1 MRDQFEL
8 ELQELEHS
16 FLELGQLVLET
27 GSKTLLALASKD
39 KDMAEQ
45 IIARDQKIN
54 QRQSAIELAC
64 ARMLA
69 LQQPQVS
76 DLRFVISIM
85 SSCSDLERMGD
96 HMTGIAKAILQLK
109 EDQLSPS
116 EDQLH
121 LMGQSALRMLAD
133 LLETF
138 PLHQASKAVSI
149 AQTDEQI
156 DQHYYALSK
165 EIISLMKDQETSI
178 PNGTQYLYI
187 IGHLERFADYIAN
200 ICERVVYLETGEL
213 IDLNYLRS

>member
-27 GSKTLLALASKD
+27 GSKTLLALVSKD

-109 EDQLSPS
+109 EDQLAPS

-165 EIISLMKDQETSI
+165 EIISLMKGRKPPFQMVLSISILQGIWNALRITLLISASVWFIWKQE
-178 PNGTQYLYI
+178 N
-187 IGHLERFADYIAN
+187 
-200 ICERVVYLETGEL
+200 
-213 IDLNYLRS
+213 

>member
-27 GSKTLLALASKD
+27 GSKTLLALVSKD

-45 IIARDQKIN
+45 IIARDQKVN

-109 EDQLSPS
+109 EDQLAPS

-165 EIISLMKDQETSI
+165 EIISLMKDYKPPFQMVLSISILQGIWNALRITLLISASVWFIWKQE
-178 PNGTQYLYI
+178 N
-187 IGHLERFADYIAN
+187 
-200 ICERVVYLETGEL
+200 
-213 IDLNYLRS
+213 

>member
-27 GSKTLLALASKD
+27 GSKTLLALVSKD

-109 EDQLSPS
+109 EEQLAPS

-213 IDLNYLRS
+213 IDLN

>member
-27 GSKTLLALASKD
+27 GSKTLLALVSKD

-85 SSCSDLERMGD
+85 SSCSGLERMGD

-109 EDQLSPS
+109 EDQLAPS

-213 IDLNYLRS
+213 IDLN

>member
-109 EDQLSPS
+109 EDQLAPS

-138 PLHQASKAVSI
+138 PLHQASKAISI

-213 IDLNYLRS
+213 IDLN

>member
-45 IIARDQKIN
+45 IIAQDQKFN

-109 EDQLSPS
+109 EDQLAPS

-213 IDLNYLRS
+213 IDLN

>member
-27 GSKTLLALASKD
+27 GSKTLLALVSKD

-109 EDQLSPS
+109 EDQLAPS

-165 EIISLMKDQETSI
+165 EIISLMKDYKTSI

-187 IGHLERFADYIAN
+187 TGHLERFADYIAN

-213 IDLNYLRS
+213 IDLN

>member
-85 SSCSDLERMGD
+85 SSCSDLERMGY

-156 DQHYYALSK
+156 YQHYYALSK

-213 IDLNYLRS
+213 IDLN

>member
-27 GSKTLLALASKD
+27 GSKTLLALVSKD

-54 QRQSAIELAC
+54 QRQSGIELAC

-109 EDQLSPS
+109 EDQLAPS

-187 IGHLERFADYIAN
+187 TGHLERFADYIAN

-213 IDLNYLRS
+213 IDLN

>member
-213 IDLNYLRS
+213 IDLN

>member
-27 GSKTLLALASKD
+27 GSKTLLALVSKD

-109 EDQLSPS
+109 EDQLAPS

-165 EIISLMKDQETSI
+165 EIISLMKDQEISI

-187 IGHLERFADYIAN
+187 TGHLERFADYIAN

-213 IDLNYLRS
+213 IDLN

>member
-27 GSKTLLALASKD
+27 GSKTLLALVSKD

-109 EDQLSPS
+109 EDQLAPS

-121 LMGQSALRMLAD
+121 LMGQSTLRMLAD

-213 IDLNYLRS
+213 IDLN

>member
-27 GSKTLLALASKD
+27 GSKTLLALVSKD

-109 EDQLSPS
+109 EDQLAPS

-121 LMGQSALRMLAD
+121 LMGESALRMLAD

-213 IDLNYLRS
+213 IDLN

>member
-27 GSKTLLALASKD
+27 GSKTLLALVSKD

-109 EDQLSPS
+109 EDQLAPS

-165 EIISLMKDQETSI
+165 EIISLMKDQETFI

-213 IDLNYLRS
+213 IDLN

>member
-27 GSKTLLALASKD
+27 GSKTLLALVSKD

-109 EDQLSPS
+109 EDQLAPS

-178 PNGTQYLYI
+178 PMVLSISILQGIWNALRITL
-187 IGHLERFADYIAN
+187 
-200 ICERVVYLETGEL
+200 L
-213 IDLNYLRS
+213 ISASVWFIWKQEN

>member
-1 MRDQFEL
+1 
-8 ELQELEHS
+8 
-16 FLELGQLVLET
+16 
-27 GSKTLLALASKD
+27 
-39 KDMAEQ
+39 
-45 IIARDQKIN
+45 
-54 QRQSAIELAC
+54 
-64 ARMLA
+64 
-69 LQQPQVS
+69 
-76 DLRFVISIM
+76 
-85 SSCSDLERMGD
+85 
-96 HMTGIAKAILQLK
+96 MTGIAKAILQLK
-109 EDQLSPS
+109 EDQLAPS

-213 IDLNYLRS
+213 IDLN

>member
-27 GSKTLLALASKD
+27 GSKTLLALVSKD

-85 SSCSDLERMGD
+85 FSCSDLERMGD

-109 EDQLSPS
+109 EDQLAPS

-213 IDLNYLRS
+213 IDLN

>member
-27 GSKTLLALASKD
+27 GSKTLLALVSKD

-45 IIARDQKIN
+45 IIARDQKVN

-96 HMTGIAKAILQLK
+96 HMIGIAKAILQLK
-109 EDQLSPS
+109 EDQLAPS

-187 IGHLERFADYIAN
+187 TGHLERFADYIAN

-213 IDLNYLRS
+213 IDLN

>member
-27 GSKTLLALASKD
+27 GSKTLLALVSKD

-109 EDQLSPS
+109 EDQLAPS

-165 EIISLMKDQETSI
+165 EIISLMKDQKTSI

-213 IDLNYLRS
+213 IDLN

>member
-27 GSKTLLALASKD
+27 GSKTLLALVSKD
-39 KDMAEQ
+39 KDMADQ

-109 EDQLSPS
+109 EDQLAPS

-187 IGHLERFADYIAN
+187 TGHLERFADYIAN

-213 IDLNYLRS
+213 IDLN

>member
-27 GSKTLLALASKD
+27 GSKTLLALVSKD

-109 EDQLSPS
+109 EDQLAPS

-178 PNGTQYLYI
+178 LNGTQYLYI
-187 IGHLERFADYIAN
+187 TGHLERFADYIAN

-213 IDLNYLRS
+213 IDLN

>member
-27 GSKTLLALASKD
+27 GSKTLLALVSKD

-45 IIARDQKIN
+45 IIARDQKVN

-109 EDQLSPS
+109 EDQLAPS

-187 IGHLERFADYIAN
+187 TGHLERFADYIAN

-213 IDLNYLRS
+213 IDLN

>member
-96 HMTGIAKAILQLK
+96 HMTGIAKAILQLI
-109 EDQLSPS
+109 EDQLAPI

-149 AQTDEQI
+149 AQIDEQI

-165 EIISLMKDQETSI
+165 EIISLMKDQETFI

-213 IDLNYLRS
+213 IDLN

>member
-27 GSKTLLALASKD
+27 GSKTLLALVSKD

-109 EDQLSPS
+109 EDQLAPS

-187 IGHLERFADYIAN
+187 TWHLERFADYIAN

-213 IDLNYLRS
+213 IDLN

>member
-27 GSKTLLALASKD
+27 GSKTLLALVSKD

-45 IIARDQKIN
+45 IIARNQKVN

-109 EDQLSPS
+109 EDQLAPS

-165 EIISLMKDQETSI
+165 EIISLMKDYKPPFQMVLSISILQGIWNALRITLLISASVWFIWKQE
-178 PNGTQYLYI
+178 N
-187 IGHLERFADYIAN
+187 
-200 ICERVVYLETGEL
+200 
-213 IDLNYLRS
+213 

>member
-45 IIARDQKIN
+45 IIAQDQKIN

-109 EDQLSPS
+109 EDQLAPS

-213 IDLNYLRS
+213 IDLN

>member
-109 EDQLSPS
+109 EDQLAPI

-138 PLHQASKAVSI
+138 PLHQASKAISI

-165 EIISLMKDQETSI
+165 DIISLMKDQETSI

-213 IDLNYLRS
+213 IDLN

>member
-27 GSKTLLALASKD
+27 GSKTLLALVSKD

-109 EDQLSPS
+109 EDQLAPS

-156 DQHYYALSK
+156 DQHYYTLSK

-187 IGHLERFADYIAN
+187 TGHLERFADYIAN

-213 IDLNYLRS
+213 IDLN

>member
-27 GSKTLLALASKD
+27 GSKTLLALVSKD

-109 EDQLSPS
+109 EDQLAPS

-187 IGHLERFADYIAN
+187 TGHLERFADYIAN

-213 IDLNYLRS
+213 IDLN

>member
-27 GSKTLLALASKD
+27 GSKTLMALVSKD
-39 KDMAEQ
+39 KGMAEQ

-109 EDQLSPS
+109 EDQLAPS

-187 IGHLERFADYIAN
+187 TGHLERFADYIAN

-213 IDLNYLRS
+213 IDLN

>member
-27 GSKTLLALASKD
+27 GSKTLLALVSKD

-109 EDQLSPS
+109 EDQLAPS

-213 IDLNYLRS
+213 IDLN

>member
-27 GSKTLLALASKD
+27 GSKTLLALVSKD

-109 EDQLSPS
+109 EDQLAPS

-178 PNGTQYLYI
+178 PNGTQYLCI
-187 IGHLERFADYIAN
+187 TGHLERFADYIAN

-213 IDLNYLRS
+213 IDLN

>member
-96 HMTGIAKAILQLK
+96 HMTGIAKAILQLI
-109 EDQLSPS
+109 EDQLAPI

-138 PLHQASKAVSI
+138 PLHQASKAISI

-165 EIISLMKDQETSI
+165 DIISLMKDQETSI

-213 IDLNYLRS
+213 IDLN

>member
-27 GSKTLLALASKD
+27 GSKTLLALVSKD

-96 HMTGIAKAILQLK
+96 HMIGIAKAILQLK
-109 EDQLSPS
+109 EDQLAPS

-213 IDLNYLRS
+213 IDLN

>member
-27 GSKTLLALASKD
+27 GSKTLLALVSKD

-45 IIARDQKIN
+45 IIARGQKIN

-109 EDQLSPS
+109 EDQLAPS

-213 IDLNYLRS
+213 IDLN

>member
-27 GSKTLLALASKD
+27 GSKTLLALVSKD

-109 EDQLSPS
+109 EDQLAPS

-178 PNGTQYLYI
+178 PMVLSI
-187 IGHLERFADYIAN
+187 SIL
-200 ICERVVYLETGEL
+200 
-213 IDLNYLRS
+213 

>member
-39 KDMAEQ
+39 KNMAEQ

-109 EDQLSPS
+109 GDQLAPS

-200 ICERVVYLETGEL
+200 ICERVVYFETGEL
-213 IDLNYLRS
+213 IDLN

>member
-27 GSKTLLALASKD
+27 GSKTLLALVSKD

-85 SSCSDLERMGD
+85 SSCSDLERMGGPYD
-96 HMTGIAKAILQLK
+96 
-109 EDQLSPS
+109 
-116 EDQLH
+116 
-121 LMGQSALRMLAD
+121 R
-133 LLETF
+133 
-138 PLHQASKAVSI
+138 
-149 AQTDEQI
+149 
-156 DQHYYALSK
+156 Y
-165 EIISLMKDQETSI
+165 
-178 PNGTQYLYI
+178 
-187 IGHLERFADYIAN
+187 
-200 ICERVVYLETGEL
+200 C
-213 IDLNYLRS
+213 

>member
-16 FLELGQLVLET
+16 FLELGQLVLEM

-109 EDQLSPS
+109 EDQLVPS
-116 EDQLH
+116 EEQLH
-121 LMGQSALRMLAD
+121 LMGQSALRMLVD

-138 PLHQASKAVSI
+138 PLHQASKAISI
-149 AQTDEQI
+149 AQIDEQI

-165 EIISLMKDQETSI
+165 EIISLMKDQETFI

-200 ICERVVYLETGEL
+200 ICERVVYLETGDL
-213 IDLNYLRS
+213 IDLN